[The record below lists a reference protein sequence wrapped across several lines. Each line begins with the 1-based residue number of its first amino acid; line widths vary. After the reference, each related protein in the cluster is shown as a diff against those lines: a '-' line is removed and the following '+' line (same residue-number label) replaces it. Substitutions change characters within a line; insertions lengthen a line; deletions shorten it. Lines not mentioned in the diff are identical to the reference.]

1 MEEKFTQQNFLM
13 MANAGIVELR
23 IVNYIKSYTCCLYA
37 IKILK
42 IPRVSLLRKN
52 KKFELPSPGLK
63 SDLVIP
69 RSENKE
75 VATYSSKLNLVSR
88 VISNR

>member
-1 MEEKFTQQNFLM
+1 
-13 MANAGIVELR
+13 MANAGLVELR
-23 IVNYIKSYTCCLYA
+23 IANYIKSYVLLICKQN
-37 IKILK
+37 IKK
-42 IPRVSLLRKN
+42 SREFRYFVRT
-52 KKFELPSPGLK
+52 KFELPSLGLK

-88 VISNR
+88 VIFNR